1 MAIISGYNSTLKYKP
16 KKTPGK
22 NRSRRRNIIWFNPP
36 FSKNV
41 TTSVANSHE
50 FNRNTVKVSYS
61 CMENVSQIIKK
72 HNKRVT
78 KINEKSM

>member
-41 TTSVANSHE
+41 TTSVAKNILPSIRE
-50 FNRNTVKVSYS
+50 TLS
-61 CMENVSQIIKK
+61 
-72 HNKRVT
+72 
-78 KINEKSM
+78 KI